1 MSTAVEPTSQIHT
14 TESLVSDI
22 TPGTNTPTTT
32 TSDASTLIQEQA
44 QEQTQEDDKDTLSKD
59 QKVPEHTKT
68 TATVTAAVIVPQAD
82 LDAELMFC
90 KDRLEAIE
98 KEERTGADPEKVAL
112 EELEK
117 STRTLISVRERLA
130 AKQEQL
136 EDPADS
142 TNRDGVQ
149 AEIDTL
155 AKESSKKEHQWSA
168 TKEVYHREFGAI
180 VEDASRPV
188 TVVKAKAELD
198 IKMLQD
204 QIASLQKQLDAV
216 SLKRK
221 EMVADAA
228 EQHRRLVE
236 RNGGG
241 IDDE

>member
-14 TESLVSDI
+14 TESMVSDI
-22 TPGTNTPTTT
+22 TPGTNTPTS
-32 TSDASTLIQEQA
+32 SDTSTLIQEQT
-44 QEQTQEDDKDTLSKD
+44 QEQQTQDEDDIAKD
-59 QKVPEHTKT
+59 QNAPEHTKT
-68 TATVTAAVIVPQAD
+68 STATAATTAAAVNVPQAD
-82 LDAELMFC
+82 LDAELTFC
-90 KDRLEAIE
+90 KDRLETIE

-117 STRTLISVRERLA
+117 STRTLISVREQLA
-130 AKQEQL
+130 SKQEQL
-136 EDPADS
+136 DD
-142 TNRDGVQ
+142 TDNTDRDGVQ

-155 AKESSKKEHQWSA
+155 AKESSEKEHQWSA

-180 VEDASRPV
+180 VEDTSKPV

-228 EQHRRLVE
+228 EQHRKLVE

-241 IDDE
+241 VDDE

>member
-1 MSTAVEPTSQIHT
+1 MSTAVEPTTQIHT

-22 TPGTNTPTTT
+22 NTSGTNTPTT
-32 TSDASTLIQEQA
+32 SDTSTLIQEQEQA
-44 QEQTQEDDKDTLSKD
+44 QTQDDKDAVSKD
-59 QKVPEHTKT
+59 QKVPEHIQT
-68 TATVTAAVIVPQAD
+68 TATVASAVIVPQAD
-82 LDAELMFC
+82 LDAELTFC

-98 KEERTGADPEKVAL
+98 KEERTGADPEKIAL

-117 STRTLISVRERLA
+117 STRTLISVREQLA

-136 EDPADS
+136 DNTDDR
-142 TNRDGVQ
+142 TDRDGVQ
-149 AEIDTL
+149 VDIDAL
-155 AKESSKKEHQWSA
+155 AKESSEKEHQWSA

-180 VEDASRPV
+180 VDDTSKPV

-198 IKMLQD
+198 IKKLQD

>member
-1 MSTAVEPTSQIHT
+1 MSTAVEPTSEIHT

-22 TPGTNTPTTT
+22 TPGTNTPTT
-32 TSDASTLIQEQA
+32 SDTSTLIQEQEQA
-44 QEQTQEDDKDTLSKD
+44 QTQDDRDALSMD
-59 QKVPEHTKT
+59 QKVPEHTQT
-68 TATVTAAVIVPQAD
+68 TATVTSAVIVPQAD
-82 LDAELMFC
+82 LDAELTFC

-117 STRTLISVRERLA
+117 STRTLISVREQLA

-136 EDPADS
+136 DDAADS
-142 TNRDGVQ
+142 NDRDGVQ
-149 AEIDTL
+149 VEIDAL
-155 AKESSKKEHQWSA
+155 AKESSEKEHQWSA
-168 TKEVYHREFGAI
+168 TKEVYH
-180 VEDASRPV
+180 P
-188 TVVKAKAELD
+188 KAELD
-198 IKMLQD
+198 IKKLQD

-241 IDDE
+241 VDDE

>member
-1 MSTAVEPTSQIHT
+1 MSTAVESTSQIHT

-22 TPGTNTPTTT
+22 TPGSNTPT
-32 TSDASTLIQEQA
+32 STLIQEQEQQPQEEEA
-44 QEQTQEDDKDTLSKD
+44 QAQGQEQQGNPAGKD
-59 QKVPEHTKT
+59 QKAPEHTKKSPI
-68 TATVTAAVIVPQAD
+68 TVIVVPQAD
-82 LDAELMFC
+82 LDAELTFC
-90 KDRLEAIE
+90 KERLEAIE
-98 KEERTGADPEKVAL
+98 TEERTGADPEKVAL

-117 STRTLISVRERLA
+117 STRGLISVREQLN

-136 EDPADS
+136 NNADS
-142 TNRDGVQ
+142 TTDRDTVQ
-149 AEIDTL
+149 ADINALT
-155 AKESSKKEHQWSA
+155 KESNEKEHQWSA

-180 VEDASRPV
+180 VEDTSKPV

-198 IKMLQD
+198 IKVLQD

-216 SLKRK
+216 SLRRK

-241 IDDE
+241 VDDE

>member
-22 TPGTNTPTTT
+22 TPGTNTPTA
-32 TSDASTLIQEQA
+32 SDTSTLIQEQ
-44 QEQTQEDDKDTLSKD
+44 EQTQTQDDNDVLSKD
-59 QKVPEHTKT
+59 QKVPEHTQT
-68 TATVTAAVIVPQAD
+68 TATVASAVIVPQAD
-82 LDAELMFC
+82 LDAELTFC

-117 STRTLISVRERLA
+117 STRTLISVREQLA

-136 EDPADS
+136 DDAADS
-142 TNRDGVQ
+142 TDRDGVQ
-149 AEIDTL
+149 VEIDAL
-155 AKESSKKEHQWSA
+155 AKESSEKEHQWSA

-180 VEDASRPV
+180 VEDTSKPV

-198 IKMLQD
+198 IKKLQN

-228 EQHRRLVE
+228 EQHRRLIE

-241 IDDE
+241 VDDE

>member
-1 MSTAVEPTSQIHT
+1 MMT

-22 TPGTNTPTTT
+22 TPGTNTPTT
-32 TSDASTLIQEQA
+32 SDTSTLIQEQEQA
-44 QEQTQEDDKDTLSKD
+44 QTQDDNDALSKD
-59 QKVPEHTKT
+59 QQVPEHTQT
-68 TATVTAAVIVPQAD
+68 TATVASAVIVPQAD
-82 LDAELMFC
+82 LDAELTFC

-117 STRTLISVRERLA
+117 STRTLISVREQLA

-136 EDPADS
+136 DDAADS
-142 TNRDGVQ
+142 ADRDGVQ
-149 AEIDTL
+149 VEIDAL
-155 AKESSKKEHQWSA
+155 AKESSEKEHQWSA

-180 VEDASRPV
+180 VEDTSKPV
-188 TVVKAKAELD
+188 TVAKAKAELD
-198 IKMLQD
+198 IKKLQN

-241 IDDE
+241 VDDE

>member
-14 TESLVSDI
+14 TESLVADI
-22 TPGTNTPTTT
+22 TPGTNTPTT
-32 TSDASTLIQEQA
+32 SDTSTLIQEQ
-44 QEQTQEDDKDTLSKD
+44 EQTQTQDDNDALSKD
-59 QKVPEHTKT
+59 QKVPEHTQT
-68 TATVTAAVIVPQAD
+68 TATVASAVIVPQAD
-82 LDAELMFC
+82 LDAELTFC

-117 STRTLISVRERLA
+117 STRTLISVREQLA

-136 EDPADS
+136 DDAADS
-142 TNRDGVQ
+142 TDRDGVQ
-149 AEIDTL
+149 VEIDAL
-155 AKESSKKEHQWSA
+155 AKESSEKEHQWSA

-180 VEDASRPV
+180 VEDTSKPV

-198 IKMLQD
+198 IKKLQT

-241 IDDE
+241 VDDE

>member
-22 TPGTNTPTTT
+22 TTGTNTPTT
-32 TSDASTLIQEQA
+32 SDSSTLIQEQE
-44 QEQTQEDDKDTLSKD
+44 QQTQDEDDVAKD
-59 QKVPEHTKT
+59 QNALEHTET
-68 TATVTAAVIVPQAD
+68 SAASVAVAAVIVPQAD
-82 LDAELMFC
+82 LDAELTFC

-117 STRTLISVRERLA
+117 STRTLISVREQLA
-130 AKQEQL
+130 SKQKQL
-136 EDPADS
+136 DDADN
-142 TNRDGVQ
+142 TDRDGVQ
-149 AEIDTL
+149 TEIDAL
-155 AKESSKKEHQWSA
+155 AKESSEKEHQWSA

-180 VEDASRPV
+180 VEDTSKPV

-198 IKMLQD
+198 IKKLQD
-204 QIASLQKQLDAV
+204 QIVSLQKQLDAV

>member
-1 MSTAVEPTSQIHT
+1 MPCKLIP
-14 TESLVSDI
+14 SLYFPSLFLTFVFL
-22 TPGTNTPTTT
+22 PY
-32 TSDASTLIQEQA
+32 
-44 QEQTQEDDKDTLSKD
+44 
-59 QKVPEHTKT
+59 
-68 TATVTAAVIVPQAD
+68 
-82 LDAELMFC
+82 
-90 KDRLEAIE
+90 R
-98 KEERTGADPEKVAL
+98 EERTGADPEKIAL

-117 STRTLISVRERLA
+117 STRTLISVREQLA

-136 EDPADS
+136 DNADDR
-142 TNRDGVQ
+142 TDRDGVQ
-149 AEIDTL
+149 VDIDAL
-155 AKESSKKEHQWSA
+155 AKESSEKEHQWSA

-180 VEDASRPV
+180 VDDTSKPV

-198 IKMLQD
+198 IKKLQD